1 VPSAC
6 RKTITSSNAASGPCA
21 ENSTLLFAPRQN
33 VSLGIRFYFDLS
45 DALVIDSNY
54 PTGLVVNYPSVCF
67 IRLPVEIKI

>member
-1 VPSAC
+1 
-6 RKTITSSNAASGPCA
+6 
-21 ENSTLLFAPRQN
+21 